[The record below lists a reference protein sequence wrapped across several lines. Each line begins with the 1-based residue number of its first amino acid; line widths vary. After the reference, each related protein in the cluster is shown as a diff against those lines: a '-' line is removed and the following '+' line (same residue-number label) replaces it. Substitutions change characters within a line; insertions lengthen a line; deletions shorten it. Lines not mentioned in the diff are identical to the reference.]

1 MLTVSLVL
9 TIVIGSVN
17 GAGNRQCPGGYSH
30 GSQMDV
36 GRYWYE
42 CNNGQMIPKGCLTE
56 EGRRV
61 ETDRTFDNKDYRM
74 QCVMGSDGYL
84 TVIYKACVLNG
95 AEHDVNSQWDDG
107 NAYYTCVKDGSNV
120 RVSMLGCMDQGRTT
134 KFDERVAKGDFI
146 YQCKKSTDGTPR
158 MQKVGC
164 IQDGQKYNIGEPFS
178 GSKFWYTCTD
188 SGSKVVGCM
197 FESQRLRDG
206 DHFTRDDMM
215 YACKVTEQGADLEP
229 FACLAR
235 DENGAAVE
243 RRVGCFWVEGEFEY
257 TCKAGSDNRVSKA
270 KTQCVYRGPRGGYI
284 KIQPGCITLAEDV
297 AVGCKDLGSGSF
309 RLETYSADQIDRI
322 SGLGRC

>member
-1 MLTVSLVL
+1 MFASFVLCMAMASVSASG
-9 TIVIGSVN
+9 T
-17 GAGNRQCPGGYSH
+17 RQCPGGYSH

-61 ETDRTFDNKDYRM
+61 NTDQTFDNKDYRM

-84 TVIYKACVLNG
+84 TVIYKACVQRG

-107 NAYYTCVKDGSNV
+107 TAYYTCVKDGSNV
-120 RVSMLGCMDQGRTT
+120 RVNVLGCVDQGRTT

-146 YQCKKSTDGTPR
+146 YQCKKSTDGTPQ

-164 IQDGQKYNIGEPFS
+164 LQDGRKYTIGEQYD
-178 GSKFWYTCTD
+178 GQKFWYTCTD
-188 SGSKVVGCM
+188 SGSKIVGCM

-215 YACKVTEQGADLEP
+215 YSCKVTEQGAELEP

-235 DENGAAVE
+235 EENGNAVE

-257 TCKAGSDNRVSKA
+257 TCKADSNNRASKT
-270 KTQCVYRGPRGGYI
+270 KTQCVYHGPRGGYI
-284 KIQPGCITLAEDV
+284 KIQPGCVQLAEDV
-297 AVGCKDLGSGSF
+297 AVGCKDQGSGSL